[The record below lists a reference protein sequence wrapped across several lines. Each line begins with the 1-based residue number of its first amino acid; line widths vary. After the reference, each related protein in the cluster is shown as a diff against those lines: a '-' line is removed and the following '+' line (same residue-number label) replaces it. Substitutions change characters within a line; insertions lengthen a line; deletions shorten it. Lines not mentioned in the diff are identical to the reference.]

1 MISVITKG
9 FKLSCIISFFFYLT
23 VLHHVKVFF
32 DFEGFDYAFGIS
44 ICWCHAKSETK
55 MNIDEQILFFENT
68 KAIMSTK
75 FISIYLFYVIF

>member
-32 DFEGFDYAFGIS
+32 DFEGFDYAFGFRS
-44 ICWCHAKSETK
+44 VGVMLRVKQK
-55 MNIDEQILFFENT
+55 
-68 KAIMSTK
+68 
-75 FISIYLFYVIF
+75 